1 MSTSTLEVF
10 VATYD
15 TEGGA
20 ADAAK
25 DSSRRSGTV
34 RST

>member
-1 MSTSTLEVF
+1 MATSTVEVF

-15 TEGGA
+15 TEDGA
-20 ADAAK
+20 AQHPRI
-25 DSSRRSGTV
+25 SRRRSGTV